1 MTTFAWTGKTRQG
14 ILQKG
19 EVSAESRGEV
29 ITLLRKQNILVTSIQ
44 QKARSFDFNISFGGK
59 VKEKD
64 IVVFIRQLATMIDA
78 GLPLVQCL
86 EILSAQTDNKIL
98 AKTVN
103 EIRQDVEAGSTFADA
118 VRKHPKVFDELTAN
132 MIGAG
137 EAGGILDIILNRLA
151 KYIEKAMKL
160 KSRIKA
166 AMVYPTVILAVAVI
180 ILIILMV
187 WVIPVFAK
195 MFADFGGTLPAPTQF
210 VVDISDF
217 TKSNIVYMVIGAFVF
232 FFSFKRFYRTP
243 FGRKLFDRLFLRLP
257 IVGDLIRKAAV
268 AKFTRTLGTLIS
280 SGVPILEGL
289 LITSKTAGNKIVE
302 EAINHARQSIS
313 EGKTV
318 SEPLG
323 QTKVFP
329 PMVVQMIAVGEATG
343 ALDAMLSKI
352 ADFYDEEVDVAVS
365 GLTSMLEPIMMVFLG
380 VVIGFIVISMYL
392 PIFSMAGAM

>member
-14 ILQKG
+14 TAQKG
-19 EVSAESRGEV
+19 EIAARTREEAM
-29 ITLLRKQNILVTSIQ
+29 TLLRKQNMLVTSIQ
-44 QKARSFDFNISFGGK
+44 QKARSFKFNISLGGK
-59 VKEKD
+59 VKEKS

-86 EILSAQTDNKIL
+86 EILATQSDDKAL
-98 AKTVN
+98 AKAVG

-118 VRKHPKVFDELTAN
+118 VRKHPKVFNELTAN
-132 MIGAG
+132 MIMAG
-137 EAGGILDIILNRLA
+137 ESGGILDTILNRLA
-151 KYIEKAMKL
+151 KHIEKAMKL
-160 KSRIKA
+160 KAKIKA
-166 AMVYPTVILAVAVI
+166 AMVYPAVILAVAVI

-195 MFADFGGTLPAPTQF
+195 MFSDFGGTLPAPTQF
-210 VVDISDF
+210 VVNASDF
-217 TKSNIVYMVIGAFVF
+217 TKNNIIYMIIGAVVV
-232 FFSFKRFYRTP
+232 FFSFKRFYRTA
-243 FGRKLFDRLFLRLP
+243 FGRKMCDRLALKMP

-280 SGVPILEGL
+280 SGVPILDGL
-289 LITSKTAGNKIVE
+289 HIVSKTAGNKIVE
-302 EAINHARQSIS
+302 EAILHARQSIT

-329 PMVVQMIAVGEATG
+329 PMVVQMIAVGETTG

-352 ADFYDEEVDVAVS
+352 ADFYDEEVDTAV
-365 GLTSMLEPIMMVFLG
+365 GALTSMLEPLMMVFLG
-380 VVIGFIVISMYL
+380 VVIGFIVVSMYL
-392 PIFSMAGAM
+392 PIFSMAGAI